1 MSGLRDTGLEADLLL
16 DRRQLKRRLV
26 FWWIAAVL
34 VALSMFAYSAAKV
47 GAGRLPGTRH
57 VVRVNVN
64 GIIGSERQL
73 TQAVRGLAKDDS
85 VVAVILTVDS
95 PGGSVA
101 GGESLHDAL
110 TFVAAAKPVVA
121 VMEGTAASAGY
132 MISLPAARIF
142 ASNATL
148 TGSIGVI
155 LETGS
160 ASGLLEKLGLSAD
173 AIISGP
179 LKDQPSFTHGLS
191 PAGRDYLQGLVN
203 NLFGQFVTMVA
214 QARHLDEARVR
225 QLADGRAYSGQQA
238 LELGLVD
245 EIGGE
250 VEARAW
256 LEKDKG
262 VKADIP
268 ITDFK
273 PGSFYDQTIGA
284 TLSFVSQRLGL
295 DFPNAIP
302 MALWTPSL
310 IL

>member
-1 MSGLRDTGLEADLLL
+1 MSGQNTGLEADLLL
-16 DRRQLKRRLV
+16 DRRRLKRRLV
-26 FWWIAAVL
+26 FWRVVAVL
-34 VALSMFAYSAAKV
+34 AVLGILAYAAGK
-47 GAGRLPGTRH
+47 GTPGSLPGTRH
-57 VVRVNVN
+57 VARVNVS
-64 GIIGSERQL
+64 GIIGSERKL
-73 TQAVRGLAKDDS
+73 TEAVRALAKDGS
-85 VVAVILTVDS
+85 VAAVVLTVDS

-101 GGESLHDAL
+101 GGEGLHDAL
-110 TFVAAAKPVVA
+110 ALVAAAKPVVT

-160 ASGLLEKLGLSAD
+160 AGSLLEKLGISAD

-191 PAGRDYLQGLVN
+191 PAGREYLQGLVN

-250 VEARAW
+250 AAARTW
-256 LEKDKG
+256 LEKEKD
-262 VKADIP
+262 VKADMP
-268 ITDFK
+268 IVDLK
-273 PGSFYDQTIGA
+273 LGSFYERTLGA
-284 TLSFVSQRLGL
+284 TLGLIGQRLGL
-295 DFPNAIP
+295 QFPGAIP

-310 IL
+310 SQ

>member
-1 MSGLRDTGLEADLLL
+1 MSGLRDTGLEVDLLL
-16 DRRQLKRRLV
+16 DRRRLKRRLV
-26 FWWIAAVL
+26 FWRIVAVL
-34 VALSMFAYSAAKV
+34 TTLGTFAYFAAKV
-47 GAGRLPGTRH
+47 GPTGLPGARH
-57 VVRVNVN
+57 VVRVNVS

-85 VVAVILTVDS
+85 VVAVVLTVDS

-160 ASGLLEKLGLSAD
+160 AGGLLEKLGLSAD
-173 AIISGP
+173 AIISGS

-191 PAGRDYLQGLVN
+191 LAGRDYLQGLVN
-203 NLFGQFVTMVA
+203 NLFGQFVTMVV

-250 VEARAW
+250 TEARAW
-256 LEKDKG
+256 LEKNKS

-268 ITDFK
+268 IADLK
-273 PGSFYDQTIGA
+273 LGSFYDQTIGA
-284 TLSFVSQRLGL
+284 MLGFVTQQFGL
-295 DFPNAIP
+295 EFLNPVP
-302 MALWTPSL
+302 MALWIPSL